1 MMMNIHP
8 AIAFGAVI
16 IFANLFGAAGALI
29 AIPIAAA
36 IVAVSDTY
44 GKRYELIPR
53 LNGELDSKTKPI

>member
-8 AIAFGAVI
+8 AIAFGSVI
-16 IFANLFGAAGALI
+16 IFANLFCAGGALI

-44 GKRYELIPR
+44 GRRYELIPR
-53 LNGELDSKTKPI
+53 LNSESEN